1 LIVAADDAVGRRLGT
16 VFDEGTVKV
25 DCLVEPG
32 AMMCRIY
39 ASAFKVTAAAVE
51 GDDGVGY
58 LDSPLCFDFNC
69 NQIKARATSISTAT
83 KHQNEKITRNLIFP
97 VFRNLLPVHP
107 T

>member
-16 VFDEGTVKV
+16 VLDEGTVKV
-25 DCLVEPG
+25 DGLVEPG

-39 ASAFKVTAAAVE
+39 ASAFKVDCCCCLE

-83 KHQNEKITRNLIFP
+83 KHQNERSREILYSRYFATY
-97 VFRNLLPVHP
+97 
-107 T
+107 